1 MLDASLKEQLKTLFR
16 ALEADYVFDIKVRA
30 GHESRTDLLELLET

>member
-16 ALEADYVFDIKVRA
+16 ALEANYVFDIKVEA
-30 GHESRTDLLELLET
+30 VSK